1 MGSILLAVF
10 GVPAFGG
17 FGGFEVASQL
27 LIQIKAVGFT
37 AAWAGVA
44 TMLIAIICRAAV
56 GLRIVDSVE
65 NQGLDQVEHGETAYH
80 LE

>member
-1 MGSILLAVF
+1 
-10 GVPAFGG
+10 
-17 FGGFEVASQL
+17 L

-37 AAWAGVA
+37 VAWAGIA
-44 TMLIAIICRAAV
+44 TMLIAMICKAAV